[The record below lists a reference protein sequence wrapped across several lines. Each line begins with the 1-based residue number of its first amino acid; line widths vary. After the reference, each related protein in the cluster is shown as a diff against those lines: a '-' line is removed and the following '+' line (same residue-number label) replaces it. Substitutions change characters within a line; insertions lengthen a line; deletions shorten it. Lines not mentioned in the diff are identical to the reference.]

1 MILPRISII
10 VPSYNQG
17 RFLGECLES
26 IVGQKYN
33 NLELIVMDGGSTDE
47 SVSVI
52 REFEAQINYWQSQPD
67 GGQSA
72 AINAGV
78 ARATGDV
85 VAWLNSDDLY
95 MPDTLHMVADGVE
108 RHPKYGLYIGNG
120 LRLDERTGT
129 KTPFTRHHIALNRR
143 ALKEGLDYILQPSV
157 FFSREAWKAVGGL
170 DPALRFSMDW
180 DILIRIAERYPALAI
195 NEFLSIS
202 REYEETKT
210 ASGGMLRAA
219 EIIAMTGKHSG
230 KPFTVGGVLYF
241 LESLLQPGM
250 REELSE
256 GTLQQIWRLHEQMR
270 AEDLQSRADSRDGF
284 PVQGDAGDGTYVQ
297 VARTKMV
304 VPVAVPIRQWPRIS
318 VVIPSFNQAEFLER
332 TLASIF
338 AQNYPKLEVIVM
350 DGGSTDGSVDILKR
364 YNKNIA
370 HWKSEKDRGPA
381 HAINK
386 GLARA
391 TGEVLTWLASDDMY
405 AVNTLRTIGQL
416 FAANPDLSLVV
427 GNALYVDEEDN
438 PKIMDHGEYKTALY
452 YGVVQPR
459 ERVPAYWSYVHSIP
473 QPSTFFTKSLLDRV
487 GPLNESYHFIFD
499 FELFFRMVSSGKT
512 MKVEKT
518 LSLYRI
524 HSAAKTSDWNK
535 FLVELYRFSRAWWP
549 RWRDP
554 GFKSTLRSF
563 TVAFLNRAWGGRPR
577 GWKFKTVAAGVA
589 LLAATRYVNVEK
601 LAQRLALKAPKAATT
616 HKLHKPRLAQPD
628 LAYHKQ
634 VPATDP
640 SAPLGSILFCSHF
653 LPRYPGFS
661 GGEIRDFHIIEE
673 LQKHSALSFAAT
685 SPQANQSVGDV
696 LRPALDKYFDFSLI
710 KEGTELP
717 DLTMIKGLR
726 SHAFTLSRALNRL
739 SLTARTP
746 RYHFDANSQ
755 LQLSQAYV
763 VNFVRR
769 FLLVHRPR
777 FLVVSPQ
784 SNGIALLLEKDLGE
798 TRTIM
803 ASYDVESVRMER
815 LAMAATGH
823 RRLTG
828 NVEAKRARNFERRNL
843 ALYDGVLAVSELD
856 RSIFIERYGL
866 DARRVAVVQNG
877 VDTGYFAFEK
887 RVPTE
892 LPAITFVASMGYEPN
907 HLAAMRLIDR
917 VMPLVW
923 KELPNAQAWLV
934 GQNPR
939 PELIARSDGTR
950 VFVTGAVESVRAYL
964 RNAQAMCAPL
974 TTGSGTKYKVL
985 EALSAG
991 IPSVCTS
998 IAVEGLDIEADVHVK
1013 IADDDA
1019 GLACHIV
1026 TLLRDEQQAAQL
1038 ALNGRALVESKY
1050 AWSVALNKLRP
1061 WLEDIAQMPKAKTG
1075 EPASESL
1082 SSAARQQE
1090 RIEV

>member
-1 MILPRISII
+1 MILPRISVV

-17 RFLGECLES
+17 RFLGQCLES

-52 REFEAQINYWQSQPD
+52 REFEAQIDYWQSQPD

-78 ARATGDV
+78 ARATGDI

-95 MPDTLHMVADGVE
+95 MPDALRTVAGAME
-108 RHPKYGLYIGNG
+108 CNPKHGLYIGNG
-120 LRLDERTGT
+120 LRLDELTGI
-129 KTPFTRHHIALNRR
+129 KTPFTRQHIALNRR

-157 FFSREAWKAVGGL
+157 FFSREAWNAVGGL

-202 REYEETKT
+202 REYEDTKT

-219 EIIAMTGKHSG
+219 EIIAMTGKHTG
-230 KPFTVGGVLYF
+230 KSFTVGGVLYF

-256 GTLQQIWRLHEQMR
+256 GTLQQIWQLYGQMR
-270 AEDLQSRADSRDGF
+270 ANDLQSRAGSRDGF

-297 VARTKMV
+297 VARTRTV
-304 VPVAVPIRQWPRIS
+304 VPEAIPTRQWPRIS

-332 TLASIF
+332 TLDSIF
-338 AQNYPKLEVIVM
+338 VQNYPKLEVIVM

-364 YNKNIA
+364 YNENIA
-370 HWKSEKDRGPA
+370 HWESEKDHGPA

-391 TGEVLTWLASDDMY
+391 TGDVLTWLASDDMY
-405 AVNTLRTIGQL
+405 AVDTLRTVGQL
-416 FAANPDLSLVV
+416 FAADTDLSLVV

-473 QPSTFFTKSLLDRV
+473 QPSTFFTKGLLDRV
-487 GPLNESYHFIFD
+487 GPLDESYHFIFD
-499 FELFFRMVSSGKT
+499 FELFFRMVSVGKT

-535 FLVELYRFSRAWWP
+535 FLVELYRFSRPWWP
-549 RWRDP
+549 HWRDP
-554 GFKSTLRSF
+554 GFKSTLSSF
-563 TVAFLNRAWGGRPR
+563 TVAFLNRIWGGRPR
-577 GWKFKTVAAGVA
+577 DWRFKLAAAGVA
-589 LLAATRYVNVEK
+589 LLAVTRYVNVEK
-601 LAQRLALKAPKAATT
+601 LAQRLAPKPLKSFKI
-616 HKLHKPRLAQPD
+616 HKLHKPGLAQPD
-628 LAYHKQ
+628 FVYDKQ
-634 VPATDP
+634 MLPADP

-661 GGEIRDFHIIEE
+661 GGEIRDFHILEE
-673 LQKHSALSFAAT
+673 LQKHSDLSFAAT
-685 SPQANQSVGDV
+685 YPRSHEGVGDI
-696 LRPALDKYFDFSLI
+696 LRPALVNYFDSSLI
-710 KEGTELP
+710 GEGAELLDP
-717 DLTMIKGLR
+717 IAFNRIR
-726 SHAFTLSRALNRL
+726 SPAFTLRRALNKL
-739 SLTARTP
+739 SLAAPTSRF
-746 RYHFDANSQ
+746 HFDANSN
-755 LQLSQAYV
+755 LQVLRANV
-763 VNFVRR
+763 VNFVRQ
-769 FLLVHRPR
+769 FLLKHRPR
-777 FLVVSPQ
+777 FLIVSPQ

-803 ASYDVESVRMER
+803 ASYDVESVRIER
-815 LAMAATGH
+815 LAMTATGH

-828 NVEAKRARNFERRNL
+828 YVEARRARVFEQCNL

-866 DARRVAVVQNG
+866 DPRRVAVVQNG
-877 VDTGYFAFEK
+877 VDTEYFAFEK
-887 RVPTE
+887 RAPTDT
-892 LPAITFVASMGYEPN
+892 PAVAFIASMGYEPN

-923 KELPNAQAWLV
+923 KELPCAQAWLV
-934 GQNPR
+934 GQLPR
-939 PELIARSDGTR
+939 PELVARSDGKR
-950 VFVTGAVESVRAYL
+950 VFVTGAVDSVRAYL
-964 RNAQAMCAPL
+964 RNAQVMCAPL

-998 IAVEGLDIEADVHVK
+998 LAVEGLDIEADIHAKV
-1013 IADDDA
+1013 ADDDA
-1019 GLACHIV
+1019 GLARHII

-1038 ALNGRALVESKY
+1038 ALNGRALVEAKY
-1050 AWSVALNKLRP
+1050 AWSVALDKLRP
-1061 WLEDIAQMPKAKTG
+1061 WLEEIAQMPKAKTG
-1075 EPASESL
+1075 EPARDSL
-1082 SSAARQQE
+1082 SSAAPKQE